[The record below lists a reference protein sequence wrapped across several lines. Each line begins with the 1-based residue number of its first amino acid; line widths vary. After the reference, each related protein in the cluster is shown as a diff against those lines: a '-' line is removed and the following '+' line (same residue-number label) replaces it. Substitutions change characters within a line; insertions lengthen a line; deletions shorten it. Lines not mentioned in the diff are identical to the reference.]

1 MALLYV
7 VKTKFV
13 LINILEIFVDVEK
26 NHIFLVY
33 LFGLCGYYQ
42 NIKIASF
49 LFFVKICVANI
60 RVQKQPPRCSIY
72 KAVLRKSYNVLRN
85 AYTNLDYF
93 LLLA

>member
-1 MALLYV
+1 MLKMY
-7 VKTKFV
+7 
-13 LINILEIFVDVEK
+13 EK
-26 NHIFLVY
+26 NHIFLIV
-33 LFGLCGYYQ
+33 LFGLHGYYQ

-60 RVQKQPPRCSIY
+60 RVQKQPPRCSIIFTG
-72 KAVLRKSYNVLRN
+72 KHLCWS